1 MFIVLYR
8 WRIKPEKEE
17 QFIEGWSE
25 VTDYFRENWDS
36 LGSRLHRGNDG
47 LFYAYAQW
55 KSSTDRENAFEN
67 AIELAGSAK
76 MSEAI
81 EERFEPIILENLSDY
96 LVFPNQQNKFRQTL
110 AF

>member
-8 WRIKPEKEE
+8 WRIKLGKET

-25 VTDYFRENWDS
+25 VTDYFRQNWDS

-47 LFYAYAQW
+47 LFYGYAQW
-55 KSSTDRENAFEN
+55 KSEADRENAFEN
-67 AIELAGSAK
+67 AIELEGSAK

-81 EERFEPIILENLSDY
+81 EERFEPIILEKLSDY
-96 LVFPNQQNKFRQTL
+96 LILPKISKKNS
-110 AF
+110 

>member
-8 WRIKPEKEE
+8 WRIKPEKEQ
-17 QFIEGWSE
+17 QFIDAWSE
-25 VTDYFRENWDS
+25 VTDYFLKNWDS

-55 KSSTDRENAFEN
+55 KSAEDREHAFEN
-67 AIELAGSAK
+67 AAELEGSAK

-81 EERFEPIILENLSDY
+81 EERLDPTTLEKVADY
-96 LVFPNQQNKFRQTL
+96 LLFSDSTKEK
-110 AF
+110 

>member
-8 WRIKPEKEE
+8 WRIKVGKEA

-25 VTDYFRENWDS
+25 VTEYFRQNWDS
-36 LGSRLHRGNDG
+36 LGSRLHHGSDG
-47 LFYAYAQW
+47 LFYGYAQW
-55 KSSTDRENAFEN
+55 KSAEDREKAFEN
-67 AIELAGSAK
+67 VPELAGSNK

-96 LVFPNQQNKFRQTL
+96 LIFSEKE
-110 AF
+110 

>member
-8 WRIKPEKEE
+8 WRIKPEKEA
-17 QFIEGWSE
+17 QFIKSWSE
-25 VTDYFRENWDS
+25 VTDYFRENFDS

-55 KSSTDRENAFEN
+55 KSAEDREYAFEN
-67 AIELAGSAK
+67 AAELEGSAK

-81 EERFEPIILENLSDY
+81 EERLDPIILEKLSDY
-96 LVFPNQQNKFRQTL
+96 LVLPDSKKEI
-110 AF
+110 